1 MKTIFLALISSASLL
16 ACNPRNSDK
25 VVDDKQK
32 LTSEAVKDSTTVQI
46 IDSLYNFGTIAEGE
60 KVAYSFRF
68 KNSGKKPLIIVN
80 ATASCGCTV
89 PEKPE
94 EPVMPGETGFI
105 KVVFDSKG
113 KPGHI
118 LKSITVTSNAYPPF
132 NDLMLEGDV
141 TKKDN

>member
-1 MKTIFLALISSASLL
+1 ML